1 MMLKIGIFGY
11 GAVGASIYSELST
24 NYNDCYIVCDEE
36 RINRYN
42 KKNLIINNEKEIT
55 VRFSSNMICDYLFV
69 CVKNYHLK
77 DSLEKIK
84 NYIDDNTI
92 IIPMLNGI
100 EAHDILELNFPN
112 NRVFYGVINIE
123 SNKKDNVLIKGKIKN
138 LQFGYEYNDNIL
150 PEVARLKEILDGSN
164 INNNI
169 YPDMKKRVWLKFM
182 LNMGINQ
189 ISALANFT
197 YLNMNTPLVLESL
210 ENIFN
215 EVLAVAQA
223 YNINLDSND
232 VKGLMDMCRGFNSN
246 RFTSLA
252 SDFQNNRKNEIDSFS
267 GKLIELANK
276 KNISIPI
283 NRFIYSLLKTK
294 NNINML

>member
-1 MMLKIGIFGY
+1 MLKIGIFGY

-150 PEVARLKEILDGSN
+150 PEVRRLKEILDGSN

>member
-1 MMLKIGIFGY
+1 
-11 GAVGASIYSELST
+11 
-24 NYNDCYIVCDEE
+24 
-36 RINRYN
+36 
-42 KKNLIINNEKEIT
+42 
-55 VRFSSNMICDYLFV
+55 
-69 CVKNYHLK
+69 
-77 DSLEKIK
+77 
-84 NYIDDNTI
+84 
-92 IIPMLNGI
+92 
-100 EAHDILELNFPN
+100 LNFPN

>member
-1 MMLKIGIFGY
+1 MLKIGIFGY

-150 PEVARLKEILDGSN
+150 PEVRRLKEILDGSN

-215 EVLAVAQA
+215 EVLDVAQA

>member
-1 MMLKIGIFGY
+1 MLKIGIFGY